1 MKTARLG
8 EWRRTLGVVWIP
20 FLFFTLVCNAAA
32 TDYKLAPG
40 DAIEVTIAGLPE
52 WHHRVAIQFDG
63 TITLPTLGTIE
74 IAGLTAAEMRNKI
87 AAALPTRLFRE
98 RTPEGREYTVLVL
111 PTDIAAT
118 VVEYR
123 PIYVD
128 GDVLTPGQ
136 HAFRPLM
143 AVRQAVALSGGYSTI
158 RASHAMLDPTRM
170 VDFREDYNLHALEYA
185 RETVHL
191 LRLQAEL
198 NDADSFEENIPAT
211 LPIPAADLANLVQS
225 ELNLLK
231 ISQENHDQEMASIR
245 AAMEQADGQIA
256 ILAQQEEKE
265 KSGAQSD
272 AEELEKLTEL
282 FKAGKVPTT
291 RVSEARRAVLLSSTR
306 RLQTTVDMMEIQRG
320 RENSAQT
327 LNRTINLRRIG
338 LLQDIRETSER
349 LAGAELRLRAA
360 SEKLRSGGATSPSE
374 VTGTAA
380 PPVITIMRKVE
391 QDWRRLLA
399 GEHTELLPGDVVE
412 VLLPSNQMPGRVATI
427 REIDKA
433 SRSRQPAEQS
443 AAIQTRQE
451 QGPNIPSAEDAS
463 KSEFD

>member
-8 EWRRTLGVVWIP
+8 EWRRVLSVGWIP
-20 FLFFTLVCNAAA
+20 LLFTLVCNAAA
-32 TDYKLAPG
+32 TEYKLAPG

-98 RTPEGREYTVLVL
+98 RTPDGREYTILVL

-136 HAFRPLM
+136 YAFRPLM
-143 AVRQAVALSGGYSTI
+143 AVRQAVALSGGYSTM
-158 RASHAMLDPTRM
+158 RASPVLDPTRM
-170 VDFREDYNLHALEYA
+170 VDFREDYNLHALEHA

-198 NDADSFEENIPAT
+198 NDADTFEENIPAT
-211 LPIPAADLANLVQS
+211 LPIPAANLANLVEA

-231 ISQENHDQEMASIR
+231 ISQENHRQEIASVR

-265 KSGAQSD
+265 ESGARSD

-306 RLQTTVDMMEIQRG
+306 QLQTTVDMMEIQRG
-320 RENSAQT
+320 REDSART
-327 LNRTINLRRIG
+327 LNRTMNLRRIG

-349 LAGAELRLRAA
+349 LAEAELRLRAA
-360 SEKLRSGGATSPSE
+360 SEKLRPGGATSPFE
-374 VTGTAA
+374 MPGTAA
-380 PPVITIMRKVE
+380 QPVITIMRKIE
-391 QDWRRLLA
+391 QDWRRLPA
-399 GEHTELLPGDVVE
+399 DEHTELLPGDVVE
-412 VLLPSNQMPGRVATI
+412 VSLPSNQMPGRVATTG
-427 REIDKA
+427 EIDKA
-433 SRSRQPAEQS
+433 SQSRQPAEQS
-443 AAIQTRQE
+443 AAIQTRQK

>member
-8 EWRRTLGVVWIP
+8 EWRRVLSVGWIP
-20 FLFFTLVCNAAA
+20 LLFTLVCNAAA
-32 TDYKLAPG
+32 TEYKLAPG
-40 DAIEVTIAGLPE
+40 DAIEVTIAGLPG
-52 WHHRVAIQFDG
+52 WHHRVTIQFDG
-63 TITLPTLGTIE
+63 TISLPTLGTIE
-74 IAGLTAAEMRNKI
+74 IGGLTAAEMRNKI

-98 RTPEGREYTVLVL
+98 RTPDGREYTILVL

-136 HAFRPLM
+136 YAFRPLM
-143 AVRQAVALSGGYSTI
+143 AVRQAVALSGGYSTM
-158 RASHAMLDPTRM
+158 RASPVLDPTRM
-170 VDFREDYNLHALEYA
+170 VDFREDYNLHALEHA

-198 NDADSFEENIPAT
+198 NDADTFEEKIPAT
-211 LPIPAADLANLVQS
+211 LPIPAANLANLVEA

-231 ISQENHDQEMASIR
+231 ISQENHRQEIASVR

-265 KSGAQSD
+265 ESGARSD

-306 RLQTTVDMMEIQRG
+306 QLQTTVDMMEIQRG
-320 RENSAQT
+320 REDSART
-327 LNRTINLRRIG
+327 LNRTMNLRRIG

-349 LAGAELRLRAA
+349 LAEAELRLRAA
-360 SEKLRSGGATSPSE
+360 SEKLRPGGATSPFE
-374 VTGTAA
+374 MPGTAA
-380 PPVITIMRKVE
+380 QPVITIMRKIE
-391 QDWRRLLA
+391 QDWRRLPA
-399 GEHTELLPGDVVE
+399 DEHTELLPGDVVE
-412 VLLPSNQMPGRVATI
+412 VSLPSNQMPGRVATTG
-427 REIDKA
+427 EIDKA

-443 AAIQTRQE
+443 AAIQTRQK